1 MKDTQIPS
9 PEEFEQIDAED
20 DDVVSRESTE
30 GYRINLY
37 KISTTPSSSTEART
51 YTRTFGHYFVNPQ
64 SEATEQLDE
73 FLSNFTTDNSIL
85 TSFQRYVGD
94 QYEVTVEVTDD
105 ITQQDYQFTGS
116 REAYLEIPSHSEYV
130 EDLDD
135 FLTSIKQNISA

>member
-9 PEEFEQIDAED
+9 PEELEQISPEGDN
-20 DDVVSRESTE
+20 VVLREPTE
-30 GYRINLY
+30 GYRINIY

-51 YTRTFGHYFVNPQ
+51 YTRTFGHYFVEPQ

-73 FLSNFTTDNSIL
+73 FVSEFTTDNSIL

-105 ITQQDYQFTGS
+105 ITQRDYQFTGS
-116 REAYLEIPSHSEYV
+116 REAYLEIPSHSRYV

-135 FLTSIKQNISA
+135 ILSSIKEDISD